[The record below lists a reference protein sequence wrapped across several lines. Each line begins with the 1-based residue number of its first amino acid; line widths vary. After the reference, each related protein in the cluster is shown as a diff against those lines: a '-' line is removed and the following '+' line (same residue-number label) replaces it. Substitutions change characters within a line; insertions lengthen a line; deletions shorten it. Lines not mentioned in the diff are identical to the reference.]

1 VTAKS
6 KKTGKKTGTN
16 DDFTKRIFKPGE
28 SGNPSGRPQGAIGL
42 KTRVQQEFVNLL
54 ATMVKGKDNKMHTA
68 FEVFNQTLLDS
79 INDPSSVGFRFMLE
93 RVYGPQIVD
102 DIDNQIA
109 RQMRRD
115 KLFAKYAIHNNAF
128 DIQQRVLLSKSKSIG
143 LRCGRR
149 AGKTHTNQLKALD
162 TNIEV
167 MGAQILIVGLTLGTT
182 MSQYWQPIIDLCASL
197 DISTDPHLTDAQIK
211 LPETGAVISFR
222 GNSTRDEREKMRG
235 GKYHLIIVDE
245 CQSQKDLKN
254 LVESILDPM
263 LADYNGTL
271 MLTGSGPR
279 TRGTY
284 WEWFYNRD
292 KSPDNR
298 DNTLLRLNWNLSYN
312 PHIHN
317 YKDLLAEKLE
327 KNGWTEN
334 DSTYKREWLGEDA
347 YDDEALV
354 FRLGLDNYYTEADM
368 RKWVN
373 SQPPSDIRFTAG
385 LDYGYRDSDAF
396 VIIMYSAVKREKF
409 LIYEYKQNLTDVT
422 TLYNAIKA
430 GLDFVKNHEL
440 FLMVPNKE
448 FAIYADTSDQK
459 IALEFST
466 RFGLNVQPAYKHNKA
481 LAIQILQKEVATRNF
496 KADQTGPFALESL
509 YTVYKRVSIDGRED
523 VLTREIDDELYH
535 PDLMD
540 AIIYSLR
547 YLWISAQDEDTI
559 EKQPLI
565 EQPPVNPVVYLDVLK
580 AREEEEATK
589 RFEMPKRPQ
598 M

>member
-1 VTAKS
+1 
-6 KKTGKKTGTN
+6 
-16 DDFTKRIFKPGE
+16 
-28 SGNPSGRPQGAIGL
+28 
-42 KTRVQQEFVNLL
+42 
-54 ATMVKGKDNKMHTA
+54 
-68 FEVFNQTLLDS
+68 
-79 INDPSSVGFRFMLE
+79 MLE

-162 TNIEV
+162 TNIDV
-167 MGAQILIVGLTLGTT
+167 MAAQILIVGLTLGTT
-182 MSQYWQPIIDLCASL
+182 MSQYWQAIMDLCLSL
-197 DISTDPHLTDAQIK
+197 DITTDPHLTDAQIK
-211 LPETGAVISFR
+211 LPETGAVISFK

-263 LADYNGTL
+263 LADYDGTL

-292 KSPDNR
+292 KSPDNK

-312 PHIHN
+312 PHIHK
-317 YKDLLAEKLE
+317 YKELLAEKLE
-327 KNGWTEN
+327 KNGWTGN
-334 DSTYKREWLGEDA
+334 DPTFKREWLGEDA

-354 FRLGLDNYYTEADM
+354 FRLDANNYYTEADL
-368 RKWVN
+368 RKWV
-373 SQPPSDIRFTAG
+373 SLQPPSDIRFTAG

-396 VIIMYSAVKREKF
+396 VIIMYSVSRRERW

-422 TLYNAIKA
+422 TLYNGIKA
-430 GLDFVKNHEL
+430 GIDLVKTSDMY
-440 FLMVPNKE
+440 FTVPNKE

-466 RFGLNVQPAYKHNKA
+466 RFGLNVQPAYKHNKS
-481 LAIQILQKEVATRNF
+481 LAIQLLQKEVLTRNF
-496 KADQTGPFALESL
+496 KAEEGGPFAIESL
-509 YTVYKRVSIDGRED
+509 NTVYKRVSIDGRED

-547 YLWISAQDEDTI
+547 YLWINSQDEDMI
-559 EKQPLI
+559 EAQAKPP
-565 EQPPVNPVVYLDVLK
+565 EQPANPVVYLDVLK
-580 AREEEEATK
+580 AREEEAAAK
-589 RFEMPKRPQ
+589 RMTMPKRTKLY
-598 M
+598 